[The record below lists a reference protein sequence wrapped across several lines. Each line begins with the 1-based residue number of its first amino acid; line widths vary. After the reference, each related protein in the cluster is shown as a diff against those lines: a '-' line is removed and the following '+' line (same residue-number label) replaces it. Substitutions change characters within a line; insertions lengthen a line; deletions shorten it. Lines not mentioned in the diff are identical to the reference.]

1 MDLPTR
7 STLPLWPLPLLA
19 ALLPLLVAH
28 LAWWLSMR
36 DGLIPVC
43 NPYCDGCVSISRA
56 ARHGLGNQLFRM
68 VMLPCAVVQV
78 MCWIAATL
86 WLRRETGSA
95 VRVLPWLGL
104 VAGVFLAL
112 YAAFLGSEGRIYELL
127 RRHGIQMYFGCTY
140 LALLVVLRTLSGQS
154 VPSPAYRPLF
164 AVAWGFMALGLT
176 SIAVSYMVDDPQS
189 RDRQTPSCLEGGLTN
204 QRAITMLPANGDW
217 PCGHSGGGRGDRPG
231 RPSRAPGRCCRP

>member
-19 ALLPLLVAH
+19 AMLPLLVAH

-43 NPYCDGCVSISRA
+43 NPYWDGCVSISRA

-78 MCWIAATL
+78 LCWISATL
-86 WLRRETGSA
+86 WLRRETASA

-112 YAAFLGSEGRIYELL
+112 YATFLGSEGRIYELL
-127 RRHGIQMYFGCTY
+127 RRQGIQLYFGCTY
-140 LALLVVLRTLSGQS
+140 LALLVVLRTLSRQS

-164 AVAWGFMALGLT
+164 AVAWGFMALGLA
-176 SIAVSYMVDDPQS
+176 SLAVSYTVDDPQS
-189 RDRQTPSCLEGGLTN
+189 RDRWENLLEWHLGLWLTAIFAVLARQWWRDCLRIRLD
-204 QRAITMLPANGDW
+204 QP
-217 PCGHSGGGRGDRPG
+217 
-231 RPSRAPGRCCRP
+231 